1 MYISINGGRS
11 SKSYVNAFDHPEMVV
26 FFVFFF
32 PIFPIFLHSAEE
44 TFGGGAISPLRR
56 NKLGG
61 QLHFPAEDADRLAN
75 ASWAIFGRSLGP
87 TGGDYHGNI
96 GIIYLEP
103 SLIFFDSGVF
113 IPYYTPI
120 WDDFKSPPN
129 GALMGWLWIIGRP
142 TWPALHPQHGA
153 EDEELRAQ
161 APAPLPQL
169 VRMMGMGWASM
180 ERSLMGNLY
189 V

>member
-1 MYISINGGRS
+1 MGAVPSRHCGGTSWVGSCIPCGRCRS
-11 SKSYVNAFDHPEMVV
+11 
-26 FFVFFF
+26 
-32 PIFPIFLHSAEE
+32 
-44 TFGGGAISPLRR
+44 FGKCVLGDLRAITW
-56 NKLGG
+56 
-61 QLHFPAEDADRLAN
+61 AN
-75 ASWAIFGRSLGP
+75 H
-87 TGGDYHGNI
+87 HGNRH
-96 GIIYLEP
+96 YNLEP
-103 SLIFFDSGVF
+103 SLIFFNSGVF

-142 TWPALHPQHGA
+142 TWPALRPQHGA

-180 ERSLMGNLY
+180 ERSLMENLY

>member
-11 SKSYVNAFDHPEMVV
+11 SKSYVNACDHPEMVV
-26 FFVFFF
+26 FFVFFRYF
-32 PIFPIFLHSAEE
+32 SDF
-44 TFGGGAISPLRR
+44 SPLSRGDLWGR
-56 NKLGG
+56 CHLATAAEQVGWAAA
-61 QLHFPAEDADRLAN
+61 FPAEDADRLAN

-87 TGGDYHGNI
+87 TGGDYHGNRH
-96 GIIYLEP
+96 YNLEP

-142 TWPALHPQHGA
+142 TWPALRPQHGA